1 MATAS
6 VMTKNAASV
15 LVLSTD
21 AAVRARLR
29 SALTEQRWEVYEAD
43 GGAAALLLMER
54 THPHATL
61 LDGPLP
67 DLYLED
73 FADEVRS
80 SHPTM
85 DLIALDGALAGLA
98 GAARSPRRGELLQV
112 LRSVCEEG
120 SAPLIPDMVSPIRP
134 AVAMAP
140 GPDGKLWPRSTPP
153 ASAVTAIS
161 VRLPELI
168 GDSNR
173 MLEVSRRIRL
183 VAKRKTTVLIQGP
196 TGTGKEV
203 VAHALHRL
211 SPRADR
217 PFVALNCAAI
227 PEALLEAELFGH
239 ARGAF
244 TGAVQRRTGRI
255 EATNGG
261 TLFLDE
267 IGEMPLALQSKLLR
281 FLESGELQRVG
292 ENETVRVDVRIV
304 AATHQPL
311 ARRTQEGSFRAD
323 LFYRLAVFP
332 VQTLISTLQRMGVNV
347 PTTGSANTL
356 RVQNMA
362 AVFIA
367 ATLPPFAEPGTKIDV
382 TASSA
387 GDARSLNGGLL
398 LMKPL
403 YGPDGRIYAQAQ
415 GPIVL
420 GGYAAAANGN
430 VKVVNHPTTGRI
442 PGGAMVERGVPLEL
456 SRLPSLSILLND
468 ADFRTAE
475 RMADAIN
482 SELKR
487 PLAHAADS
495 RRVDLRPQPGEDLPA
510 LLARVEAV
518 EIETFPRAKLVVNE
532 RTGTVVIGG
541 NVRLLPVSIL
551 HGGLVVNVVSEV
563 AVSQPGPFSNGTTQ
577 TVQQTSVSAQD
588 KPVNQIVLK
597 PGATVDDLVQELQ
610 GIGASA
616 RDVIS
621 ILQAM
626 KEAGALEAELE
637 VL

>member
-1 MATAS
+1 MTTHTARIRWS
-6 VMTKNAASV
+6 GSWSAWLSSSSACDGRLGLRVM
-15 LVLSTD
+15 
-21 AAVRARLR
+21 
-29 SALTEQRWEVYEAD
+29 
-43 GGAAALLLMER
+43 ALLLAPFFASTR
-54 THPHATL
+54 
-61 LDGPLP
+61 LP
-67 DLYLED
+67 
-73 FADEVRS
+73 AD
-80 SHPTM
+80 T
-85 DLIALDGALAGLA
+85 
-98 GAARSPRRGELLQV
+98 AARRVRIKDV
-112 LRSVCEEG
+112 ATIEG
-120 SAPLIPDMVSPIRP
+120 
-134 AVAMAP
+134 
-140 GPDGKLWPRSTPP
+140 
-153 ASAVTAIS
+153 
-161 VRLPELI
+161 VRDNQLI
-168 GDSNR
+168 GYGIVVGLS
-173 MLEVSRRIRL
+173 
-183 VAKRKTTVLIQGP
+183 
-196 TGTGKEV
+196 GTGD
-203 VAHALHRL
+203 
-211 SPRADR
+211 SQQ
-217 PFVALNCAAI
+217 
-227 PEALLEAELFGH
+227 
-239 ARGAF
+239 
-244 TGAVQRRTGRI
+244 T
-255 EATNGG
+255 
-261 TLFLDE
+261 
-267 IGEMPLALQSKLLR
+267 
-281 FLESGELQRVG
+281 
-292 ENETVRVDVRIV
+292 
-304 AATHQPL
+304 
-311 ARRTQEGSFRAD
+311 
-323 LFYRLAVFP
+323 VFP

-367 ATLPPFAEPGTKIDV
+367 ATLPPFAEPGTKLDV

-398 LMKPL
+398 LMTPL

-430 VKVVNHPTTGRI
+430 AKVVNHPTTGRI

-475 RMADAIN
+475 WMADAIN

-495 RRVDLRPQPGEDLPA
+495 RRVDLHPQPGEDLPA
-510 LLARVEAV
+510 LLAHVEAV
-518 EIETFPRAKLVVNE
+518 EIETYPRAKVVVNE

-551 HGGLVVNVVSEV
+551 HGGLVVNVVSEF
-563 AVSQPGPFSNGTTQ
+563 AVSQPGPLSSGTTQ

-610 GIGASA
+610 SIGASA